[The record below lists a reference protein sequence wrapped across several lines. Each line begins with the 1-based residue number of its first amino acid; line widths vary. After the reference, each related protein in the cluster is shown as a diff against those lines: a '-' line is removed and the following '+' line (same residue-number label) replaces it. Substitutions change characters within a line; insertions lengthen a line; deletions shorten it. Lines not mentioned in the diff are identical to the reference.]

1 MEHIDFE
8 RMDEVLTELDVVS
21 KFNTVFFYMGGCC
34 FKWINNA
41 PGLEP
46 GTYLVARKSVFYSP
60 TREPPLN
67 LVEALGLSD
76 IKDFVDETSKDWVI
90 ETLRNYLSTSLVLRI
105 EPQKSDG
112 NKNERDKQKGKEI
125 GHDLAKVVKEIF
137 DSETRFRPI
146 EKDFT
151 VELSHKAT
159 RWDSFEK
166 KPVEELV
173 PIYTT
178 TFTMGED
185 LKEQAKALRATLLH
199 RLPVEDL
206 TDFINEVRPGR
217 TVSPG
222 DVIHALMTEG
232 VEVIFKKGRAVIET
246 DRLTIYKARAYVDA
260 VTSPIFN
267 RYAREVSKMM
277 EGLYTAI
284 ERGLIDL
291 IGSGGELEID
301 STDEYGRGTIRMK
314 AYF

>member
-1 MEHIDFE
+1 MESIDFE
-8 RMDEVLTELDVVS
+8 RMDEVLAELDVVS
-21 KFNTVFFYMGGCC
+21 EFNTVFFYMGGCC
-34 FKWINNA
+34 FRWINNA

-46 GTYLVARKSVFYSP
+46 GTYLVTRKSVFYSP

-67 LVEALGLSD
+67 LVEALDLSD
-76 IKDFVDETSKDWVI
+76 IKDFIDESSKDWII
-90 ETLRNYLSTSLVLRI
+90 ETLRNYLSSSLVLRI
-105 EPQKSDG
+105 EPQKNDG
-112 NKNERDKQKGKEI
+112 NKNEKGR
-125 GHDLAKVVKEIF
+125 LA
-137 DSETRFRPI
+137 
-146 EKDFT
+146 
-151 VELSHKAT
+151 VEFSHKAT
-159 RWDSFEK
+159 KWDSFEK

-178 TFTMGED
+178 TFTMDED

-206 TDFINEVRPGR
+206 TNFINEMRPGR
-217 TVSPG
+217 IVSSG

-246 DRLTIYKARAYVDA
+246 DRLTIYKARAYIDA

-267 RYAREVSKMM
+267 RYAWEVNKII
-277 EGLYTAI
+277 EGLYIVI
-284 ERGLIDL
+284 ERGLINL
-291 IGSGGELEID
+291 LGSGGELEID

>member
-1 MEHIDFE
+1 MMEHIDFE

-21 KFNTVFFYMGGCC
+21 EFNTVFFYMGGCC
-34 FKWINNA
+34 FRWINNA

-46 GTYLVARKSVFYSP
+46 GTYLVTRKSVFYSP
-60 TREPPLN
+60 THEPPLN
-67 LVEALGLSD
+67 LVEALDLSG
-76 IKDFVDETSKDWVI
+76 IKDFVDESSKDWVI
-90 ETLRNYLSTSLVLRI
+90 ETLRNYLSSSLVLRI
-105 EPQKSDG
+105 EQQKDEG
-112 NKNERDKQKGKEI
+112 NKNEKGK
-125 GHDLAKVVKEIF
+125 LA
-137 DSETRFRPI
+137 
-146 EKDFT
+146 

-166 KPVEELV
+166 KPMEELV

-178 TFTMGED
+178 TFTIGED

-206 TDFINEVRPGR
+206 TDFINETRPGR
-217 TVSPG
+217 IVSPG
-222 DVIHALMTEG
+222 DVIYALMTEG

-267 RYAREVSKMM
+267 RYAWEVNKII
-277 EGLYTAI
+277 EGLYI
-284 ERGLIDL
+284 VIGRGIINLIR
-291 IGSGGELEID
+291 SGGELEID

>member
-1 MEHIDFE
+1 METIDFE
-8 RMDEVLTELDVVS
+8 RMDEVLRELDVAS

-34 FKWINNA
+34 FKWISNA

-46 GTYLVARKSVFYSP
+46 GTYLVTRKSVFYSP
-60 TREPPLN
+60 THESPLN
-67 LVEALGLSD
+67 LVEALDLGD
-76 IKDFVDETSKDWVI
+76 IEDFVDESSKDWVI
-90 ETLRNYLSTSLVLRI
+90 ETLRNYLSSFLMLRI
-105 EPQKSDG
+105 EQQKSNE
-112 NKNERDKQKGKEI
+112 NKNEKGK
-125 GHDLAKVVKEIF
+125 LA
-137 DSETRFRPI
+137 
-146 EKDFT
+146 

-267 RYAREVSKMM
+267 RYAREVSKIM
-277 EGLYTAI
+277 EGFYIVI